1 MQLEAPTMS
10 MNFNPNLTV
19 SAMDPRKLISS
30 CERDSVGEGFP
41 ADEQLWSRYILESW
55 DIPSQFIV
63 CWKNENTNTY
73 IIYEIS
79 IEK

>member
-1 MQLEAPTMS
+1 MSSSLGRLYNCPNLKFCIQLEAPTMS

-41 ADEQLWSRYILESW
+41 ADE
-55 DIPSQFIV
+55 
-63 CWKNENTNTY
+63 
-73 IIYEIS
+73 
-79 IEK
+79 